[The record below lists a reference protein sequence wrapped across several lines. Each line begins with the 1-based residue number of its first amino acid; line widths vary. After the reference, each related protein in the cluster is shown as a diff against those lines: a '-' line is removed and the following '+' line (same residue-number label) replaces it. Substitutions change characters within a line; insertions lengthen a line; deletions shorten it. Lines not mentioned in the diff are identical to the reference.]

1 MRLHFLRHAES
12 VANVGLKS
20 QFGKGDQLSPYGLD
34 QAEAVVE
41 TLLQSGYDKIYVSP
55 SLRTLQTIAPDLRR
69 SNQRATILP
78 ICSEIPSALER
89 VKNLLGKKRPK
100 TLKIPE
106 IYQDLFA
113 PHPGFTA
120 PAMRGESLIDVAERL
135 RCFERYILESY
146 GPTLASVLLVSHGRF
161 GRELIQRLLGY
172 KVSHPENAKL
182 WRMSGTM
189 RPFILEA
196 YPVHADAP

>member
-12 VANVGLKS
+12 VANAELKS
-20 QFGKGDQLSPYGLD
+20 QFGKGDQLSPHGLV

-41 TLLQSGYDKIYVSP
+41 TLLQNGYDKIYVSP
-55 SLRTLQTIAPDLRR
+55 SLRTLQTIAPYLRR
-69 SNQRATILP
+69 TNRRATILP
-78 ICSEIPSALER
+78 ICSEIPGVLEML
-89 VKNLLGKKRPK
+89 KNFAGKKRPK
-100 TLKIPE
+100 SLVIPRN
-106 IYQDLFA
+106 YQDLFI
-113 PHPGFTA
+113 PHPRFTA
-120 PAMRGESLIDVAERL
+120 PAMRGESLIDVTERL

-146 GPTLASVLLVSHGRF
+146 GPTPASVLLVSHGRF
-161 GRELIQRLLGY
+161 GRELIQRLLGF

-196 YPVHADAP
+196 